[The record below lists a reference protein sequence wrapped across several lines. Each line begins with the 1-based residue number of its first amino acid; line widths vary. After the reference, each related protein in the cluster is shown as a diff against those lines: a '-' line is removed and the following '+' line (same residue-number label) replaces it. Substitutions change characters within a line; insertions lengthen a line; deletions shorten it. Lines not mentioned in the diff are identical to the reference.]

1 MLSLHIYYLTLY
13 RKGVL
18 TSDLRQVSLD
28 ALLTCVEEGPELLWK
43 IKTCEFREIVWF
55 CFNIYNFERL
65 PITCLHRNSL
75 VK

>member
-28 ALLTCVEEGPELLWK
+28 ALLTCVEEGPELL
-43 IKTCEFREIVWF
+43 
-55 CFNIYNFERL
+55 
-65 PITCLHRNSL
+65 
-75 VK
+75 